1 MAVEGDVYC
10 YECGKYLGN
19 YMIDDFYKFIRL
31 KYCPVCRQKV
41 DKSRKKKWIASRRKE
56 ERAKKKR
63 QKELEEAYVSELET
77 KVQLTQTE
85 NDLLRKRIAELRNEM
100 KKI

>member
-10 YECGKYLGN
+10 NECGKYLGN

-41 DKSRKKKWIASRRKE
+41 DRIRKKKWIESRRKK

-63 QKELEEAYVSELET
+63 QKELEETYVSELET

-85 NDLLRKRIAELRNEM
+85 NELLKKRIAELRGI
-100 KKI
+100 KK